1 MKKLIGVL
9 LLLVSCGGCII
20 GGGHGGHHGRNPVG
34 IISGHSHCVGCG
46 HIEVGGAW
54 YIKD

>member
-9 LLLVSCGGCII
+9 LLVVCCGGCIFP
-20 GGGHGGHHGRNPVG
+20 GHGGHGRRPVG

-46 HIEVGGAW
+46 HIEVGGSW
-54 YIKD
+54 YLKD

>member
-9 LLLVSCGGCII
+9 LLVLCGGGCIFP
-20 GGGHGGHHGRNPVG
+20 GHGGHGGRHPVG

-46 HIEVGGAW
+46 HIEVGGSW
-54 YIKD
+54 YLKD